1 MSVITLAVYAAFFL
15 VLWFVLIRPTSKRNR
30 AMRQDQSSATV
41 GSQVMLTSGI
51 FGRVSSVD
59 DDSAK
64 IGVEIAPG
72 VTIQVARVAIAT
84 VTPEKTEDDDHA
96 GESADMVDEVVETD

>member
-30 AMRQDQSSATV
+30 AMRQDQTSAKV
-41 GSQVMLTSGI
+41 GSEVMLTSGI

-59 DDSAK
+59 EDSAK

-72 VTIQVARVAIAT
+72 ITIQVARIAIAT
-84 VTPEKTEDDDHA
+84 VTAEKADDDAHD
-96 GESADMVDEVVETD
+96 GESVDVADEAVEAD